1 MGNTF
6 AGDRYAELADQ
17 LRANLSRF
25 SAYKA
30 VHVETAFNRILND
43 ATMTDEERKAA
54 IKVAEERFARW
65 TDAEYNTATARCRT
79 AKQFAKFLEPDR
91 HRLSS
96 VQSNK
101 KVS

>member
-1 MGNTF
+1 MHALNNGF
-6 AGDRYAELADQ
+6 A
-17 LRANLSRF
+17 
-25 SAYKA
+25 
-30 VHVETAFNRILND
+30 
-43 ATMTDEERKAA
+43 
-54 IKVAEERFARW
+54 KVCGF
-65 TDAEYNTATARCRT
+65 NTATARCRT